1 VETIPGEEDTRVH
14 DATRMRLDGF
24 EERVALVTGAAR
36 GIGRRIAE
44 TLHAQGARVVAADL
58 EAPAHDGIAGVAL
71 DVTDEASVEAAFAE
85 IESTAG
91 PVDML
96 VLNAGIF
103 IIEPLAETTLA
114 SWRRTMAVNLDGA
127 FLCAR
132 RALPGM
138 ADRGYGRIV
147 TLGSSA
153 GVTGGT
159 KNVAAY
165 AASKAG
171 LMAFT
176 KAIAQ
181 EYMRSGI
188 TANTLAP
195 TLIRTPMIGEM
206 SDLADKV
213 PIGRLGE
220 PDDVAA
226 VVAFLLSDHAS
237 YITGEVVDVNG
248 GWLID

>member
-1 VETIPGEEDTRVH
+1 
-14 DATRMRLDGF
+14 MRLDGF
-24 EERVALVTGAAR
+24 EGRVALVTGAAR
-36 GIGRRIAE
+36 GIGQRIAE
-44 TLHAQGARVVAADL
+44 TLRAQGAAVAAGDL
-58 EAPAHDGIAGVAL
+58 EAPQHEGITGVRL
-71 DVTDEASVEAAFAE
+71 DVTDEDSVAAAFAE
-85 IESTAG
+85 IERTLG
-91 PVDML
+91 GVDIL

-103 IIEPLAETTLA
+103 VIEPLAETTLE
-114 SWRRTMAVNLDGA
+114 SWRRTMDVNLDGA

-138 ADRGYGRIV
+138 RERGYGRVV
-147 TLGSSA
+147 TIGSSA
-153 GVTGGT
+153 GITGGT
-159 KNVAAY
+159 RNVAAY

-176 KAIAQ
+176 KAIAN
-181 EYMRSGI
+181 EYMRTGI

-195 TLIRTPMIGEM
+195 TLIRTPMIADM
-206 SDLADKV
+206 ADLADKV

-226 VVAFLLSDHAS
+226 VVAFLASDHAS

>member
-1 VETIPGEEDTRVH
+1 
-14 DATRMRLDGF
+14 
-24 EERVALVTGAAR
+24 
-36 GIGRRIAE
+36 
-44 TLHAQGARVVAADL
+44 
-58 EAPAHDGIAGVAL
+58 
-71 DVTDEASVEAAFAE
+71 
-85 IESTAG
+85 
-91 PVDML
+91 ML
-96 VLNAGIF
+96 ILNAGIF
-103 IIEPLAETTLA
+103 VIEPLAETTLA

-138 ADRGYGRIV
+138 AERGYGRIV

-171 LMAFT
+171 LMTFT

-226 VVAFLLSDHAS
+226 MVAFLLSDHAS
-237 YITGEVVDVNG
+237 YITGEIVDVNG

>member
-1 VETIPGEEDTRVH
+1 MH

-24 EERVALVTGAAR
+24 EGRVALVTGAGR
-36 GIGRRIAE
+36 GIGQRIAE
-44 TLHAQGARVVAADL
+44 TLLAQGAEVAVGDL
-58 EAPAHDGIAGVAL
+58 QAPAHEGMLGVTL
-71 DVTDEASVEAAFAE
+71 DVTDEASVEAAFAR
-85 IESTAG
+85 IEDELG
-91 PVDML
+91 PVDIL

-103 IIEPLAETTLA
+103 VIEPLAGTTLE
-114 SWRRTMAVNLDGA
+114 SWRRTMAVNLDGS
-127 FLCAR
+127 FLVAR
-132 RALPGM
+132 RALPAM
-138 ADRGYGRIV
+138 KERGYGRVVSI
-147 TLGSSA
+147 GSSV

-176 KAIAQ
+176 KAIAN
-181 EYMRSGI
+181 EYMRTGI

-195 TLIRTPMIGEM
+195 TLIRTPMIADM
-206 SDLADKV
+206 ADLADKV

-220 PDDVAA
+220 ADDVAA
-226 VVAFLLSDHAS
+226 VVAFLCSDHAS

>member
-1 VETIPGEEDTRVH
+1 
-14 DATRMRLDGF
+14 MRLDGF
-24 EERVALVTGAAR
+24 EGRVALVTGAAR
-36 GIGRRIAE
+36 GIGQRIAE
-44 TLHAQGARVVAADL
+44 TLLAQGAKVAAGDL
-58 EAPAHDGIAGVAL
+58 AAPRHEGITGFRL
-71 DVTDEASVEAAFAE
+71 DVTDEASVNAAFAE
-85 IESTAG
+85 IEGTLG
-91 PVDML
+91 PVDIL

-103 IIEPLAETTLA
+103 VIEPLAETTLE
-114 SWRRTMAVNLDGA
+114 SWRRTMHVNLDGA

-138 ADRGYGRIV
+138 QERGYGRVVSI
-147 TLGSSA
+147 GSSA
-153 GVTGGT
+153 GITGGT
-159 KNVAAY
+159 RNVAAY

-176 KAIAQ
+176 KAIAN
-181 EYMRSGI
+181 EYMRTGI

-195 TLIRTPMIGEM
+195 TLIRTPMIADM
-206 SDLADKV
+206 ADLADKV

-226 VVAFLLSDHAS
+226 VVAFLASDHAS

>member
-1 VETIPGEEDTRVH
+1 VH

-24 EERVALVTGAAR
+24 EGRVALVTGAAR
-36 GIGRRIAE
+36 GIGQRIAE
-44 TLHAQGARVVAADL
+44 TLLAQGAKVAAGDL
-58 EAPAHDGIAGVAL
+58 EPPAHEGIAGVRL
-71 DVTDEASVEAAFAE
+71 DVTDEASVEAAYTE
-85 IESTAG
+85 IEGTLG
-91 PVDML
+91 PVDVL
-96 VLNAGIF
+96 VVNAGIF
-103 IIEPLAETTLA
+103 VIEPLAETTLE
-114 SWRRTMAVNLDGA
+114 SWRRTMHVNLDGA

-138 ADRGYGRIV
+138 QERGYGRVV
-147 TLGSSA
+147 TIGSSA

-159 KNVAAY
+159 RNVAAY

-176 KAIAQ
+176 KAIAN
-181 EYMRSGI
+181 EYMRTGI

-195 TLIRTPMIGEM
+195 TLIRTPMIADM
-206 SDLADKV
+206 ADLADKV

-226 VVAFLLSDHAS
+226 VVAFLASDHAS

>member
-1 VETIPGEEDTRVH
+1 
-14 DATRMRLDGF
+14 MRLDGF
-24 EERVALVTGAAR
+24 EGRVALVTGAAR
-36 GIGRRIAE
+36 GIGQRIAE
-44 TLHAQGARVVAADL
+44 TLRAQGARVAAADL
-58 EAPAHDGIAGVAL
+58 EPPAHEGIAGVRL
-71 DVTDEASVEAAFAE
+71 DVTDEASVDAAFAE
-85 IESTAG
+85 IEGTLG
-91 PVDML
+91 PVDVL

-103 IIEPLAETTLA
+103 VIEPLAETTLE

-132 RALPGM
+132 RALPSM
-138 ADRGYGRIV
+138 KERGYGRVVSI
-147 TLGSSA
+147 GSSA
-153 GVTGGT
+153 GVSGGT
-159 KNVAAY
+159 RNVAAY

-176 KAIAQ
+176 KSIAN
-181 EYMRSGI
+181 EYMRTGI

-195 TLIRTPMIGEM
+195 TLIRTPMIAEM
-206 SDLADKV
+206 ADLADKV

-226 VVAFLLSDHAS
+226 VVAFLASDHAS

>member
-1 VETIPGEEDTRVH
+1 
-14 DATRMRLDGF
+14 MRLQGF
-24 EERVALVTGAAR
+24 EGRVALVTGAAR
-36 GIGRRIAE
+36 GIGQRIAE
-44 TLHAQGARVVAADL
+44 TLLAQGAKLAAGDL
-58 EAPAHDGIAGVAL
+58 EPPAHEGILGVRL

-85 IESTAG
+85 IERTLG
-91 PVDML
+91 PVDVL
-96 VLNAGIF
+96 VVNAGIF
-103 IIEPLAETTLA
+103 IIEPLAETTLE
-114 SWRRTMAVNLDGA
+114 SWRRTMRVNLDGA

-138 ADRGYGRIV
+138 KERGYGRVV
-147 TLGSSA
+147 TIGSSA

-159 KNVAAY
+159 RNVAAY

-176 KAIAQ
+176 KAIAN
-181 EYMRSGI
+181 EYMRTGI

-195 TLIRTPMIGEM
+195 TLIRTPMIAEM
-206 SDLADKV
+206 ADLADKV

-226 VVAFLLSDHAS
+226 VVAFLASDHAS

>member
-1 VETIPGEEDTRVH
+1 VH

-24 EERVALVTGAAR
+24 DGRVALVTGAAR
-36 GIGRRIAE
+36 GIGQRIAE
-44 TLHAQGARVVAADL
+44 TLRAQGAAVVAGDL
-58 EAPAHDGIAGVAL
+58 EAPAHEGILGVRL
-71 DVTDEASVEAAFAE
+71 DVTDEASVDAAFTE
-85 IESTAG
+85 IEAKLA

-96 VLNAGIF
+96 VVNAGIF
-103 IIEPLAETTLA
+103 IIEPLADTTLE

-127 FLCAR
+127 FLVAR
-132 RALPGM
+132 RALPAM
-138 ADRGYGRIV
+138 KERGYGRVV
-147 TLGSSA
+147 TIGSSA

-176 KAIAQ
+176 KSIAN
-181 EYMRSGI
+181 EYMRTGI

-195 TLIRTPMIGEM
+195 TLIRTPMIADM
-206 SDLADKV
+206 ADLADKV

-226 VVAFLLSDHAS
+226 VVAFLCSDHSS
-237 YITGEVVDVNG
+237 YITGEVIDVNG

>member
-1 VETIPGEEDTRVH
+1 VH

-24 EERVALVTGAAR
+24 EGRVALVTGAAR
-36 GIGRRIAE
+36 GIGQRISE
-44 TLHAQGARVVAADL
+44 TLLAQGAAVAVGDL
-58 EAPAHDGIAGVAL
+58 EAPAHEGMLGVAL
-71 DVTDEASVEAAFAE
+71 DVTDEASVEGAFGHIEAE
-85 IESTAG
+85 LG
-91 PVDML
+91 RVDIL

-103 IIEPLAETTLA
+103 VIEPLAETTLE
-114 SWRRTMAVNLDGA
+114 SWRRTMAVNLDGS
-127 FLCAR
+127 FLVAR
-132 RALPGM
+132 RALPAM
-138 ADRGYGRIV
+138 KERGYGRVVSI
-147 TLGSSA
+147 GSSA

-176 KAIAQ
+176 KAIAN
-181 EYMRSGI
+181 EYMRTGI

-195 TLIRTPMIGEM
+195 TLIRTPMIAGM
-206 SDLADKV
+206 ADLADKV

-220 PDDVAA
+220 ADDVAA
-226 VVAFLLSDHAS
+226 VVAFLCSDHAS

>member
-1 VETIPGEEDTRVH
+1 
-14 DATRMRLDGF
+14 
-24 EERVALVTGAAR
+24 
-36 GIGRRIAE
+36 
-44 TLHAQGARVVAADL
+44 
-58 EAPAHDGIAGVAL
+58 
-71 DVTDEASVEAAFAE
+71 
-85 IESTAG
+85 
-91 PVDML
+91 ML
-96 VLNAGIF
+96 ILNAGIF
-103 IIEPLAETTLA
+103 VIEPLAETTLA

-138 ADRGYGRIV
+138 AERGYGRIV

-181 EYMRSGI
+181 EYMRAGI

-237 YITGEVVDVNG
+237 YITGEIVDVNG

>member
-1 VETIPGEEDTRVH
+1 VH

-24 EERVALVTGAAR
+24 DGRVALVTGAAR
-36 GIGRRIAE
+36 GIGQRIAE
-44 TLHAQGARVVAADL
+44 TLQAQGA
-58 EAPAHDGIAGVAL
+58 
-71 DVTDEASVEAAFAE
+71 AAFTE
-85 IESTAG
+85 IEEKLA

-96 VLNAGIF
+96 VVNAGIF
-103 IIEPLAETTLA
+103 IIEPLADTTLE

-127 FLCAR
+127 FLVAR
-132 RALPGM
+132 RALPAM
-138 ADRGYGRIV
+138 KERGYGRVV
-147 TLGSSA
+147 TIGSSA

-176 KAIAQ
+176 KSIAN
-181 EYMRSGI
+181 EYMRTGI

-195 TLIRTPMIGEM
+195 TLIRTPMIADM
-206 SDLADKV
+206 ADLADKV

-226 VVAFLLSDHAS
+226 VVAFLCSDHSS
-237 YITGEVVDVNG
+237 YITGEVIDVNG

>member
-1 VETIPGEEDTRVH
+1 
-14 DATRMRLDGF
+14 MRLDGF
-24 EERVALVTGAAR
+24 EGRVALVTGAAR
-36 GIGRRIAE
+36 GIGQRIAE
-44 TLHAQGARVVAADL
+44 TLRAQGAAVAVGDL
-58 EAPAHDGIAGVAL
+58 EAPAHEGMLGVAL
-71 DVTDEASVEAAFAE
+71 DVTDEASVEAGFAR
-85 IESTAG
+85 IEAELG
-91 PVDML
+91 PVDIL

-103 IIEPLAETTLA
+103 VIEPLAETTLA
-114 SWRRTMAVNLDGA
+114 SWRRTMAVNLDGS
-127 FLCAR
+127 FLVAR

-138 ADRGYGRIV
+138 KERGYGRVVSI
-147 TLGSSA
+147 GSSA

-176 KAIAQ
+176 KAIAN
-181 EYMRSGI
+181 EYMRTGI

-195 TLIRTPMIGEM
+195 TLIRTPMIADM
-206 SDLADKV
+206 ADLADKV

-220 PDDVAA
+220 ADDVAA
-226 VVAFLLSDHAS
+226 VVAFLCSDHAS